1 MCKLCKGK
9 GYIKSLSIG
18 HPKGDKLRIE
28 KCDECNKFATDKQA
42 KAVYKLLA
50 SKKEHFNKWFN
61 KFLRSDNVMKSDGKY
76 ITQCSLYSIRMNKTQ
91 LKAYYKKEY
100 YNQQF

>member
-50 SKKEHFNKWFN
+50 SKKEHFNK
-61 KFLRSDNVMKSDGKY
+61 
-76 ITQCSLYSIRMNKTQ
+76 
-91 LKAYYKKEY
+91 
-100 YNQQF
+100 